1 MAACKKILSWVRI
14 KNDSGSVRIVKEG
27 EKINQNHILWI
38 KSLLDNLKE
47 WTVDSAFDR
56 IECIYSHVSL
66 FSRVIH

>member
-38 KSLLDNLKE
+38 KSLLDNL
-47 WTVDSAFDR
+47 
-56 IECIYSHVSL
+56 
-66 FSRVIH
+66 